1 MSFANMGDCMKEKW
15 KIAVA
20 FLVLGV
26 FIAAG
31 NLRVSATESE
41 DLFQKEILDDS
52 MYVKAILGGGY
63 FRSGNDLQ
71 VRCVPGGFTSAADG

>member
-1 MSFANMGDCMKEKW
+1 MKEKW

-26 FIAAG
+26 FIVAG

-41 DLFQKEILDDS
+41 DLFLKDILDDTKDRPL
-52 MYVKAILGGGY
+52 VL
-63 FRSGNDLQ
+63 LQ
-71 VRCVPGGFTSAADG
+71 QAMSKMPCREK

>member
-15 KIAVA
+15 KIAVV

-26 FIAAG
+26 LIAAG

-41 DLFQKEILDDS
+41 DLFLSLIHISEPT
-52 MYVKAILGGGY
+52 
-63 FRSGNDLQ
+63 RH
-71 VRCVPGGFTSAADG
+71 